1 MEIPITYSTFLLIN
15 YRKKIIR
22 LNLLIVVVN
31 PRVMAKLQ
39 TDRMRIDGE
48 NYEYH
53 EQTKQMSHLSIWLQI
68 IANNEYT
75 IVVKMVQCRC

>member
-15 YRKKIIR
+15 YRKKNNFR

-31 PRVMAKLQ
+31 PRVMAKFQ
-39 TDRMRIDGE
+39 TDWMIIDAE

-53 EQTKQMSHLSIWLQI
+53 EQTKQTSHLSIWLQI
-68 IANNEYT
+68 IANSEHH
-75 IVVKMVQCRC
+75 CR